1 MIKSEWKMK
10 KQVHVA
16 VGVIKKDDLIFIAKR
31 HELQHQGGK
40 WEFPG
45 GKVEA
50 GETVTQALA
59 RELNEEIGIDVQSST
74 PFLEIHHDYPDKSV
88 HLDIHL
94 VEEFDGQARH
104 LEGQDHKWV
113 AISDLNNYEFPTAN
127 VVIIEKLQ
135 SN

>member
-1 MIKSEWKMK
+1 MK

-16 VGVIKKDDLIFIAKR
+16 VGVIKKANLIFIAKR
-31 HELQHQGGK
+31 HDEQHQGGK

-45 GKVEA
+45 GKVEE

-59 RELNEEIGIDVQSST
+59 RELNEEIGIDVKSST

-94 VEEFDGQARH
+94 VEEFDGEARH

-113 AISDLNNYEFPTAN
+113 AISDLNNYEFPAAN

-135 SN
+135 AN

>member
-1 MIKSEWKMK
+1 MK

-88 HLDIHL
+88 YLDIHL

-113 AISDLNNYEFPTAN
+113 AISDLNNYEFPAAN

>member
-1 MIKSEWKMK
+1 MK

-31 HELQHQGGK
+31 HEAQHQGGK

-59 RELNEEIGIDVQSST
+59 RELKEEIGIDVKSST

-94 VEEFDGQARH
+94 VEAFDGEAKH

-113 AISDLNNYEFPTAN
+113 AISDLNNYEFPAAN

-135 SN
+135 AN

>member
-1 MIKSEWKMK
+1 MK

-16 VGVIKKDDLIFIAKR
+16 VGVIKKANLIFIAKR
-31 HELQHQGGK
+31 HDEQHQGGK

-59 RELNEEIGIDVQSST
+59 RELKEEIGIDVKSST

-113 AISDLNNYEFPTAN
+113 AISDLNNYEFPAAN

-135 SN
+135 TN

>member
-1 MIKSEWKMK
+1 MK

-16 VGVIKKDDLIFIAKR
+16 VGVIKKANLIFIAKR
-31 HELQHQGGK
+31 HDEQHQGGK

-59 RELNEEIGIDVQSST
+59 RELNEEIGIEVKSST
-74 PFLEIHHDYPDKSV
+74 PFLEIHHEYPDKSV

-113 AISDLNNYEFPTAN
+113 AISDLNNYEFPAAN

-135 SN
+135 TN

>member
-1 MIKSEWKMK
+1 MK

-16 VGVIKKDDLIFIAKR
+16 VGVIKKANLIFIAKR
-31 HELQHQGGK
+31 HDEQHQGGK

-59 RELNEEIGIDVQSST
+59 RELNEEIGIEVKSST

-94 VEEFDGQARH
+94 VEEFDGEARH

-113 AISDLNNYEFPTAN
+113 AISDLNNYEFPAAN

-135 SN
+135 TN

>member
-1 MIKSEWKMK
+1 MK

-113 AISDLNNYEFPTAN
+113 AISDLTNYEFPAAN

>member
-1 MIKSEWKMK
+1 MK

-16 VGVIKKDDLIFIAKR
+16 VGVIKKANLIFIAKR
-31 HELQHQGGK
+31 HDEQHQGGK

-59 RELNEEIGIDVQSST
+59 RELNEEIGIEVKSST

-94 VEEFDGQARH
+94 VEEFDGEARH

-113 AISDLNNYEFPTAN
+113 AISDLNNYEFPAAN

-135 SN
+135 AN